1 MIKTSTDSDI
11 VKYIYNQ
18 FNNKEKI
25 DFESKILFDS
35 NLNNLIEDYYFIID
49 EIEKIDLKPNK
60 KLLENI
66 MVFSKSYVKK

>member
-25 DFESKILFDS
+25 DFESKLLFDS

-49 EIEKIDLKPNK
+49 EMEKIDLKPNK
-60 KLLENI
+60 KLIKNI
-66 MVFSKSYVKK
+66 MSFSKSYVK

>member
-1 MIKTSTDSDI
+1 MIKTSTESDI

-25 DFESKILFDS
+25 DFESKLLFDS
-35 NLNNLIEDYYFIID
+35 NLNNLIENYYFIID

-60 KLLENI
+60 KLLKNI
-66 MVFSKSYVKK
+66 MSFSKSYVK

>member
-25 DFESKILFDS
+25 DFESKLLFDS

-49 EIEKIDLKPNK
+49 EIEKINLKPNK

-66 MVFSKSYVKK
+66 MSFSKSYVK

>member
-18 FNNKEKI
+18 FDNKEKI
-25 DFESKILFDS
+25 DFESKLLFDS

-49 EIEKIDLKPNK
+49 EIEKIDFKTNK
-60 KLLENI
+60 KLLKNI
-66 MVFSKSYVKK
+66 MSFSKSYVK

>member
-25 DFESKILFDS
+25 DFESKLLFDS

-49 EIEKIDLKPNK
+49 EIEKIDFKPNK
-60 KLLENI
+60 KLLKNI
-66 MVFSKSYVKK
+66 MSFSKSYVK

>member
-25 DFESKILFDS
+25 DFESKLLFDS
-35 NLNNLIEDYYFIID
+35 NLNNLKEDYYFIID
-49 EIEKIDLKPNK
+49 EIEKIDLNPNK

-66 MVFSKSYVKK
+66 MNFSKLYVK

>member
-1 MIKTSTDSDI
+1 MIKTSTESDI

-25 DFESKILFDS
+25 DFESKLLFDS
-35 NLNNLIEDYYFIID
+35 NLNKLIEDYYFIID

-60 KLLENI
+60 KLLKNI
-66 MVFSKSYVKK
+66 MSFSKSYVK

>member
-1 MIKTSTDSDI
+1 MIKTSTNSDI

-18 FNNKEKI
+18 FNNKEKV

-35 NLNNLIEDYYFIID
+35 NLNNLIEDYSFMIK
-49 EIEKIDLKPNK
+49 EIEKIDLKPSK

-66 MVFSKSYVKK
+66 MCFSKSYNQ

>member
-11 VKYIYNQ
+11 VKYIYKQ

-25 DFESKILFDS
+25 DFESKLLFDS
-35 NLNNLIEDYYFIID
+35 NLNNLIEDYCFIID

-66 MVFSKSYVKK
+66 MNFSKSYVK

>member
-25 DFESKILFDS
+25 DFESKLLFDS

-66 MVFSKSYVKK
+66 MSFSKSYVK

>member
-18 FNNKEKI
+18 FDNKEKI
-25 DFESKILFDS
+25 DFESKLLFDS

-66 MVFSKSYVKK
+66 MNFSKSYVK

>member
-25 DFESKILFDS
+25 DFESKLLFDS
-35 NLNNLIEDYYFIID
+35 NLNNLIEDYYFIIN
-49 EIEKIDLKPNK
+49 EIEKVDLKPNK

-66 MVFSKSYVKK
+66 MSFSKSYVK

>member
-25 DFESKILFDS
+25 DFESKLLFDS
-35 NLNNLIEDYYFIID
+35 NLNNLIENYYFIID
-49 EIEKIDLKPNK
+49 EIEKIDLKTNK
-60 KLLENI
+60 KLLKNI
-66 MVFSKSYVKK
+66 MSFSKSYVK

>member
-1 MIKTSTDSDI
+1 MIKTSTSSDI

-25 DFESKILFDS
+25 DFESKLLFDS

-60 KLLENI
+60 KLLKNI
-66 MVFSKSYVKK
+66 MSFSKSYVK

>member
-18 FNNKEKI
+18 FDNKEKI
-25 DFESKILFDS
+25 DFESKLLFDS
-35 NLNNLIEDYYFIID
+35 NLNNLTEDYYFIID

-60 KLLENI
+60 KLIKNI
-66 MVFSKSYVKK
+66 MSFSKSYVK

>member
-25 DFESKILFDS
+25 DFESKLIFDS

-60 KLLENI
+60 KLLKNI
-66 MVFSKSYVKK
+66 MSFSKSYVK

>member
-25 DFESKILFDS
+25 DFESKLLFDS

-49 EIEKIDLKPNK
+49 EIEKIDLNPNK
-60 KLLENI
+60 KLLEKI
-66 MVFSKSYVKK
+66 MNFSKLYVK

>member
-35 NLNNLIEDYYFIID
+35 NLNNLIEDYYFIIN
-49 EIEKIDLKPNK
+49 EIEKVDLKPNK

-66 MVFSKSYVKK
+66 MFFSKSYVK

>member
-1 MIKTSTDSDI
+1 MIKTSTESDI

-25 DFESKILFDS
+25 DFESKLLFDS

-49 EIEKIDLKPNK
+49 EIEKIDFKPNK
-60 KLLENI
+60 KLLKNI
-66 MVFSKSYVKK
+66 MSFSKSYVK

>member
-18 FNNKEKI
+18 FDNKEKI
-25 DFESKILFDS
+25 DFESKLLFDS
-35 NLNNLIEDYYFIID
+35 NLNNLIENYYFIID

-60 KLLENI
+60 KLLKNI
-66 MVFSKSYVKK
+66 MSFSKSYVK

>member
-25 DFESKILFDS
+25 DFESKLLFDS

-60 KLLENI
+60 KLLKDI
-66 MVFSKSYVKK
+66 MSFSKSYVK

>member
-25 DFESKILFDS
+25 DFESKLLFDS
-35 NLNNLIEDYYFIID
+35 NLNNLIEDYCFIID

-66 MVFSKSYVKK
+66 MNFSKSYVK

>member
-1 MIKTSTDSDI
+1 MIKTFTDSDI

-25 DFESKILFDS
+25 DFESKLLFDS
-35 NLNNLIEDYYFIID
+35 NLNNLIENYYFIID

-60 KLLENI
+60 KLLKNI
-66 MVFSKSYVKK
+66 MSFSKSYVK

>member
-18 FNNKEKI
+18 IDNKEKI
-25 DFESKILFDS
+25 EFESKLLFDS

-49 EIEKIDLKPNK
+49 EIEKIDFKPNK
-60 KLLENI
+60 KLLKNI
-66 MVFSKSYVKK
+66 MSFSKSYVK

>member
-25 DFESKILFDS
+25 DFESKLLFDS
-35 NLNNLIEDYYFIID
+35 NLNNLKEDYYFIID

-60 KLLENI
+60 KLLKNI
-66 MVFSKSYVKK
+66 MSFSKSYVK

>member
-18 FNNKEKI
+18 FDNKEKI
-25 DFESKILFDS
+25 DFESKLLFDS

-66 MVFSKSYVKK
+66 MSFSKSYVK

>member
-25 DFESKILFDS
+25 DFESKLLFDS
-35 NLNNLIEDYYFIID
+35 NLNKLIEDYYFIID

-60 KLLENI
+60 KLLKNI
-66 MVFSKSYVKK
+66 MSFSKSYVK

>member
-18 FNNKEKI
+18 FDNKEKI
-25 DFESKILFDS
+25 DFESKLLFDS

-49 EIEKIDLKPNK
+49 EIEKIDFKPNK
-60 KLLENI
+60 KLLKNI
-66 MVFSKSYVKK
+66 MSFSKSYVK

>member
-25 DFESKILFDS
+25 DFESKLLFDS

-49 EIEKIDLKPNK
+49 EIEKIDFKPNK
-60 KLLENI
+60 KLLKNI
-66 MVFSKSYVKK
+66 MSFSNSYVK

>member
-35 NLNNLIEDYYFIID
+35 NLNNLKEDYYFIID

>member
-1 MIKTSTDSDI
+1 MIKTSTESDI

-25 DFESKILFDS
+25 DFESKLLFDS

-60 KLLENI
+60 KLLKNI
-66 MVFSKSYVKK
+66 MSFSKSYVK

>member
-25 DFESKILFDS
+25 DFESKLLFDS

-60 KLLENI
+60 KLIKNI
-66 MVFSKSYVKK
+66 MSFSKSYVK

>member
-25 DFESKILFDS
+25 DFESKLLFDS
-35 NLNNLIEDYYFIID
+35 NLNNLIENYYFIID
-49 EIEKIDLKPNK
+49 EIEKIDLNPNK

-66 MVFSKSYVKK
+66 MNFSKLYVK

>member
-25 DFESKILFDS
+25 DLESKLLFDS

-49 EIEKIDLKPNK
+49 EIEKIDFKTNK
-60 KLLENI
+60 KLLKNI
-66 MVFSKSYVKK
+66 MSFSKSYVK

>member
-35 NLNNLIEDYYFIID
+35 NLNNLTEDYYFIID

-60 KLLENI
+60 KLIKNI
-66 MVFSKSYVKK
+66 MSFSKSYVK